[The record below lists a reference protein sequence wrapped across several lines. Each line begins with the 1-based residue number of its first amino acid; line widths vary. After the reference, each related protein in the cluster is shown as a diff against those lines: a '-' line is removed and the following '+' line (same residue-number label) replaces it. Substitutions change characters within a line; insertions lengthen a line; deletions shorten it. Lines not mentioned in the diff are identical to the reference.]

1 MKGSYYPFQFGKK
14 ENKVETTAPALPLE
28 MVLLKNK
35 MAKEA
40 EENKDLKQ
48 EEIKLKKYEDFRTS
62 VRPVILWSMNPFSH
76 LKLSTSS

>member
-1 MKGSYYPFQFGKK
+1 
-14 ENKVETTAPALPLE
+14 

>member
-14 ENKVETTAPALPLE
+14 DNKVEIAPPTLPLE

-48 EEIKLKKYEDFRTS
+48 EEIKLKKY
-62 VRPVILWSMNPFSH
+62 
-76 LKLSTSS
+76 